1 MIENSIKTVRN
12 GNNIAKIC
20 IEDITKLVDKI
31 ESPIRNARH
40 KVEEILDEY
49 YPDTLDYETNFPR
62 VKGVGVAKL
71 MDGDTFDEE
80 IGNDIAFRKAKLS
93 ANIKKLHLI
102 EKAMNLYG
110 KALDQISEEG
120 DRLTQYIINDIEAL
134 RKYNPEFKVN
144 I

>member
-20 IEDITKLVDKI
+20 IEDITKLMDKV
-31 ESPIRNARH
+31 ESPFKSARY

-49 YPDTLDYETNFPR
+49 YPNTWDDETDIPI

-71 MDGDTFDEE
+71 MEGDIFDEE

-102 EKAMNLYG
+102 EKVMNLYG

-120 DRLTQYIINDIEAL
+120 DRLAQYIINDVEAL